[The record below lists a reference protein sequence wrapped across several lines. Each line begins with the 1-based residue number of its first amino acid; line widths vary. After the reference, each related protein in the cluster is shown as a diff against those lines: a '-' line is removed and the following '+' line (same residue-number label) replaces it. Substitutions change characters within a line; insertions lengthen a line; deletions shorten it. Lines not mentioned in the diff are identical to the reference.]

1 MFITFHAP
9 LLHVMNRKYFILIP
23 SPHSSGPVKGAYAL
37 ANALATT
44 REVTLVTLK
53 AGPGAN
59 TPLDERIR
67 RVSLAEVSGG
77 WRTRIQAYRQLL
89 RKSGERKNL
98 ISISMCFS
106 ADMVNRFC
114 GDAALTCASVRGN
127 LLQNYRMDYG
137 ISGILLA
144 MAHLVTLSGFDRV
157 VAMTDA
163 MAKQVRFYTRKQ
175 PAVIGNFVDEAA
187 LEPYRNAAMPFG
199 PLRFVFLA
207 SLSVRKQPL
216 LLIRAMHELR
226 QQGREVTLDIIGS
239 GPLLAVVRNEVRLL
253 GLNEIVRV
261 HGQLASPYALL
272 ASADAMVIP
281 SLSEGVSR
289 AALEALHLGVPCV
302 LRDVDGNAGLVSN
315 GENGGLFRQ
324 DSELANAML
333 RSAEISR
340 CRSVRSSLLPPGF
353 RQATA
358 TQQYMELVE
367 AGK

>member
-1 MFITFHAP
+1 
-9 LLHVMNRKYFILIP
+9 MNRKYFILIP

-67 RVSLAEVSGG
+67 WVSLADVPGG
-77 WRTRIQAYRQLL
+77 WRTRIQAYRQVL
-89 RKSGERKNL
+89 RKSGGRKD
-98 ISISMCFS
+98 IVSISMCFS
-106 ADMVNRFC
+106 ADMINRFC
-114 GDAALTCASVRGN
+114 GDAAITCASVRGN
-127 LLQNYRMDYG
+127 LVQNYRMDYG
-137 ISGILLA
+137 VSGIPLA
-144 MAHLVTLSGFDRV
+144 MAHLIALRGFDRV

-187 LEPYRNAAMPFG
+187 LEPYRNAAMPNG

-207 SLSVRKQPL
+207 SLSIRKQPL

-226 QQGREVTLDIIGS
+226 QQEREVTLDIIGS
-239 GPLLAVVRNEVRLL
+239 GPLLAVVQNEVGSL
-253 GLNEIVRV
+253 GLNEVVRI
-261 HGQLASPYALL
+261 HGQLVSPYALL

-302 LRDVDGNAGLVSN
+302 LRDVDGNSGLVASGGN
-315 GENGGLFRQ
+315 GSLFRQ

-333 RSAEISR
+333 QSAKISR
-340 CRSVRSSLLPPGF
+340 RMSVRHSLLPPGF

-358 TQQYMELVE
+358 TQRYMELVE
-367 AGK
+367 SI